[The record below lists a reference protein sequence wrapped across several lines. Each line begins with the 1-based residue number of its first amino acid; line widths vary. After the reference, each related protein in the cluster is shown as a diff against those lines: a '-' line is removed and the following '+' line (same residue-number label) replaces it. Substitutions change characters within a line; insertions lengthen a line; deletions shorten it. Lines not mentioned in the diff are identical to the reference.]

1 VSLLPSGY
9 LRRQS
14 SEQAVFPQ
22 TVGEKVRTEELASS
36 RLYTAPR
43 AFRHT
48 THTRDLAP
56 LKVSGAEPEHGVT
69 LVAGCAPHC
78 VLLALRKTPRGWVM
92 LRLLALV
99 LLHLVGPA
107 TSIPPAPPAQSHADH
122 PMHVIMPPPPVV
134 DGHRAAAESAES
146 PRLARTAAAAAV
158 DASGDP
164 AAAAAVTTLHD
175 CLQHMVAEHAAIS
188 GAAHWAH
195 LSGVVLPDPT
205 SPTQWCTPALVEAGL
220 EAGCTQDQV
229 RKVCTDT
236 DTAAAGGSGSGN
248 GSGSGDDSDDESGG
262 QMALSSRR

>member
-1 VSLLPSGY
+1 
-9 LRRQS
+9 
-14 SEQAVFPQ
+14 
-22 TVGEKVRTEELASS
+22 
-36 RLYTAPR
+36 
-43 AFRHT
+43 
-48 THTRDLAP
+48 
-56 LKVSGAEPEHGVT
+56 
-69 LVAGCAPHC
+69 
-78 VLLALRKTPRGWVM
+78 
-92 LRLLALV
+92 
-99 LLHLVGPA
+99 
-107 TSIPPAPPAQSHADH
+107 
-122 PMHVIMPPPPVV
+122 MHVIMPPPPVV

-164 AAAAAVTTLHD
+164 AAAAVTTLHD

-236 DTAAAGGSGSGN
+236 DTDTAAAAAAGGSGSGN
-248 GSGSGDDSDDESGG
+248 GSGSGSDSDDESGG